1 MSPPQLE
8 IELVNTRTMFNEAL
22 EGSNPD
28 LHELGGRYL
37 ALLGEYL
44 VELRKQPNLT
54 SVQPTSG
61 HPTSLG
67 AAAKP
72 AYQDWE
78 QWALAE
84 QEKVSAAL
92 SVKQADQ
99 KRGTIYSQTKTTK
112 KLDRTVKRAAE
123 DQMADKK
130 RGKK

>member
-22 EGSNPD
+22 DGSNPD

-54 SVQPTSG
+54 SVQPTPG
-61 HPTSLG
+61 HPASLG
-67 AAAKP
+67 TAAKP
-72 AYQDWE
+72 AYQDWV
-78 QWALAE
+78 QWAQAE

-92 SVKQADQ
+92 GAEQA
-99 KRGTIYSQTKTTK
+99 GT
-112 KLDRTVKRAAE
+112 
-123 DQMADKK
+123 K

>member
-8 IELVNTRTMFNEAL
+8 IELVNARTMFNEAL
-22 EGSNPD
+22 EGSNPE

-54 SVQPTSG
+54 SVQPTPG
-61 HPTSLG
+61 HPASLG
-67 AAAKP
+67 TASKP
-72 AYQDWE
+72 AYQDWD

-92 SVKQADQ
+92 SAEQAGRREARNNSVE
-99 KRGTIYSQTKTTK
+99 K
-112 KLDRTVKRAAE
+112 E
-123 DQMADKK
+123 H
-130 RGKK
+130 